1 MRGRSKPLSD
11 YVGASNVFV
20 YGFRR
25 YVVVIFLVISHT
37 MLSTQ
42 SYKEYLRWQSIML

>member
-1 MRGRSKPLSD
+1 MRGRPKPLSD
-11 YVGASNVFV
+11 YVGASNVFG

-37 MLSTQ
+37 MLRLQ
-42 SYKEYLRWQSIML
+42 S

>member
-1 MRGRSKPLSD
+1 MRGRPKPLSD

-25 YVVVIFLVISHT
+25 YVVVIFLVISHIIAY
-37 MLSTQ
+37 MQ
-42 SYKEYLRWQSIML
+42 SYK